1 MWVGLIA
8 GVTPDSAE
16 TAHCLSERLL
26 PRREGGRD
34 TERGVGEKIVCEKIC
49 LCLCVRVCVCVN
61 VLACVNS
68 CVCVCVFV

>member
-49 LCLCVRVCVCVN
+49 LCLCVRV
-61 VLACVNS
+61 
-68 CVCVCVFV
+68 